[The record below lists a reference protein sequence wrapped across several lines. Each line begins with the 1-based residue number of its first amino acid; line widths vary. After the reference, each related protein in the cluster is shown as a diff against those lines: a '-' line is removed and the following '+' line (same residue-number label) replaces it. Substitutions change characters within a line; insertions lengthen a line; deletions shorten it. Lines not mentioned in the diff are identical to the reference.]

1 MIFCFLSNTCI
12 SFFIHGNCVC
22 SLLNEYII
30 PLLLQQGNDI
40 DLKPMGSRQM
50 QKQTFTVH
58 WGPDNTGDM
67 LFMEV
72 CTVPALK
79 FLFLSPYYSKPDCQ
93 TTFISFSVSFYVIG
107 KLMITLFFLPRIGRH
122 MWQVPQNQS

>member
-1 MIFCFLSNTCI
+1 MLVIVVF
-12 SFFIHGNCVC
+12 
-22 SLLNEYII
+22 
-30 PLLLQQGNDI
+30 QQGNDI

-72 CTVPALK
+72 STAYEDDLWQWQFHCP
-79 FLFLSPYYSKPDCQ
+79 
-93 TTFISFSVSFYVIG
+93 FYMHVFTGIDE
-107 KLMITLFFLPRIGRH
+107 KEVDKRE
-122 MWQVPQNQS
+122 

>member
-1 MIFCFLSNTCI
+1 MLVIVVF
-12 SFFIHGNCVC
+12 
-22 SLLNEYII
+22 
-30 PLLLQQGNDI
+30 QQGNDI

-72 CTVPALK
+72 STAYEDDHFSDNGSFTVH
-79 FLFLSPYYSKPDCQ
+79 FTCMSSQ
-93 TTFISFSVSFYVIG
+93 E
-107 KLMITLFFLPRIGRH
+107 
-122 MWQVPQNQS
+122 